1 MKIKKFESFE
11 ESLEDL
17 ESDVELLMQGL
28 IESLNLKRFEDGPD
42 VEPDDP
48 VNGYFSY
55 GTNKTDLRTQRGG
68 AFIAYLF
75 ITEDPFDTESSSS
88 TTLNNTITKVK
99 FIQSLLEEI
108 SKVTNRLDRFE
119 YKWQLIHYS
128 GDNQLGLYI
137 YSKSSK
143 PEETEAQIGECLE
156 SFSSESS
163 DLVNHI
169 NYDKF
174 EDLLSNNKVEEITD
188 GEIDKIKYLID
199 LVEPSIGYEKLKRF
213 RSDEFESCV
222 SFDMKYDRNNVGYI
236 IFYKFEDGWWMIEM
250 CTNHQSS
257 RHARSERQR
266 KVQTWIVD
274 SLDGVKKWTET
285 ILASI

>member
-1 MKIKKFESFE
+1 MKIKKFESFDGF
-11 ESLEDL
+11 EDL

-28 IESLNLKRFEDGPD
+28 IESLNLKRFEDGPN
-42 VEPDDP
+42 VEPADP

-55 GTNKTDLRTQRGG
+55 GINKENG
-68 AFIAYLF
+68 FIGYLF

-88 TTLNNTITKVK
+88 TTLNNTIIKVK

-143 PEETEAQIGECLE
+143 PEETEAQIGKYLE

-169 NYDKF
+169 NSDKF
-174 EDLLSNNKVEEITD
+174 ENLLSNNKVEEITD